1 MFELNVYNLFYLKQ
15 NQLGYF
21 NIYRLFDVKSNVNER
36 VLIIQTKMTNWEY
49 LAYFL
54 NVIYMTNISYMTIVI
69 KMELETITKDQSL
82 EKCKNTLIVLDIP

>member
-54 NVIYMTNISYMTIVI
+54 NVI
-69 KMELETITKDQSL
+69 
-82 EKCKNTLIVLDIP
+82 